1 MKKRWISFL
10 LAVVMVLGMV
20 PSGVMAEPAPEERVY
35 TQDLTV
41 CWGENGEHAWYRWY
55 DPDTGRYDGDPVE
68 DLPAGVSW

>member
-1 MKKRWISFL
+1 MELKMPETAQKGGDFMKKRWISFL

-41 CWGENGEHAWYRWY
+41 C
-55 DPDTGRYDGDPVE
+55 
-68 DLPAGVSW
+68 

>member
-41 CWGENGEHAWYRWY
+41 C
-55 DPDTGRYDGDPVE
+55 
-68 DLPAGVSW
+68 